1 MKAGKLLASILVV
14 SMALPMCACKP
25 SSSKVTDDQT
35 EKTSEKKP
43 TGTIPTDT
51 EDPTDTSGGTEPSS
65 EPSVPSTVTDESTDP
80 LVIYGYDKDFE
91 QTLADFLTDIE
102 YEYVYIDRSEY
113 IKELNNAIVLGEK
126 KPDLFLMDADNLEA
140 WTASE
145 HSIGIEQVGIGR
157 QELSDQFKYTY
168 DAATND
174 ENSIKALAFE
184 LQPSVVFYNRAEA
197 EQCLGTADPSK
208 VAPMVSSWDT
218 LLEYAREVSM
228 NSEGAKKLL
237 ADRTQISNVF
247 WAGHTTPWVE
257 DGAVKTDADFDKYV
271 ALQSTLYHETLTMD
285 LSYGS
290 TEWQQAIADGQCVLF
305 FGSLKTAS
313 DVIGYV
319 PGHKEVEETTTSTE
333 TDSTGTTE
341 STTTPPETGWSIVP
355 AATPSF
361 DGGMWL
367 MVASTCDRKETA
379 GKVLRTLTTDET
391 VLTDLAVKGQFVNSV
406 SIMEKCAADPNFT
419 SDFLRGQN
427 PYTILVPEAKK
438 IEISKNIT
446 IQKYAVA
453 EIDKLLPSYYE
464 GEIETIDE
472 FKELFTVGLS
482 ELLGLA

>member
-25 SSSKVTDDQT
+25 SSSKETDDPT

-43 TGTIPTDT
+43 TGTITTDT
-51 EDPTDTSGGTEPSS
+51 EDPTDTSDGTETSS

-91 QTLADFLTDIE
+91 QTLADYLTDIE
-102 YEYVYIDRSEY
+102 YEYVYIEPSEY

-126 KPDLFLMDADNLEA
+126 KPDLFMMDADNLEA

-145 HSIGIEQVGIGR
+145 NSIGIEQVGISR

-168 DAATND
+168 DAATNN
-174 ENSIKALAFE
+174 ENSIKGLAFE
-184 LQPSVVFYNRAEA
+184 LQPAAVFYNRAEA
-197 EQCLGTADPSK
+197 ELYLGTADPSK
-208 VAPMVSSWDT
+208 VAPIVSSWDT

-247 WAGHTTPWVE
+247 WAAHTSPWVE
-257 DGAVKTDADFDKYV
+257 DGVVKTDSDFDKYV
-271 ALQSTLYHETLTMD
+271 TLQSTLYHETLTMD
-285 LSYGS
+285 LPMGS
-290 TEWQQAIADGQCVLF
+290 AEWQQAVSGGQCVLF
-305 FGSLKTAS
+305 FSSLKTAS

-319 PGHKEVEETTTSTE
+319 PGHKEVEETTSTE
-333 TDSTGTTE
+333 TTTAGTTE

-391 VLTDLAVKGQFVNSV
+391 VLTELAVKGQFVNSV

-419 SDFLRGQN
+419 SDFLNGQN
-427 PYTILVPEAKK
+427 PYAILVPEAKK
-438 IEISKNIT
+438 IEIAKDIT

-453 EIDKLLPSYYE
+453 EIDKLLPSYYD
-464 GEIETIDE
+464 GEIETLDE
-472 FKELFTVGLS
+472 LKELFTVGLS
-482 ELLGLA
+482 ELLGLS

>member
-35 EKTSEKKP
+35 EKTSEKKQ

-51 EDPTDTSGGTEPSS
+51 EDPTDTSDGTETSS

-91 QTLADFLTDIE
+91 QTLADYLTDIE
-102 YEYVYIDRSEY
+102 YEYVLIDRSEY
-113 IKELNNAIVLGEK
+113 TKELNNAIVLGEK
-126 KPDLFLMDADNLEA
+126 KPDLFMMDADNLEA

-145 HSIGIEQVGIGR
+145 NSIGIEQVGISR

-168 DAATND
+168 DAATNS
-174 ENSIKALAFE
+174 ENSIKGLAFE

-197 EQCLGTADPSK
+197 EQYLGTADPSK
-208 VAPMVSSWDT
+208 VAPMVSSWDI

-247 WAGHTTPWVE
+247 WAAHTGSWVE
-257 DGAVKTDADFDKYV
+257 DGAVKTDSDFDKYV
-271 ALQSTLYHETLTMD
+271 TLQSTLYHETLTMD
-285 LSYGS
+285 LPMGS

-333 TDSTGTTE
+333 TGAETTE
-341 STTTPPETGWSIVP
+341 STTVPPETGWSIVP

-379 GKVLRTLTTDET
+379 GKVLRTLTTDST

-419 SDFLRGQN
+419 SDFLHGQN
-427 PYTILVPEAKK
+427 PYAVLVPEAKK
-438 IEISKNIT
+438 ISAPKDIT

-453 EIDKLLPSYYE
+453 EIDKLLPSYYD
-464 GEIETIDE
+464 GEIETLDE
-472 FKELFTVGLS
+472 LKELFTVGLS
-482 ELLGLA
+482 ELLGLS